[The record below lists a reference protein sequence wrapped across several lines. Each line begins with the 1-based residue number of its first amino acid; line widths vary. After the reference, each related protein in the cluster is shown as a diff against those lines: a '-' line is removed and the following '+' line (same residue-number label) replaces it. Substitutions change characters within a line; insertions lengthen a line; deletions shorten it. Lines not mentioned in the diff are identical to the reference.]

1 MESGILRILLMRRTR
16 SALAFARAALLAAA
30 CWTTVAAAQNDD
42 GGIVGGDPI
51 FTPEPERR
59 AISEAK
65 IDARDIELGL
75 YAGFISIEDFGSD
88 ALFGASLGYHV
99 TEDFFVEALVGMSEA
114 GKTSFELLAGDVA
127 LLTDDERDFR
137 YYSLSLGY
145 QLLPGESFIGG
156 KRAFN
161 SGMYVAGGIGATE
174 FAGDRRLTW
183 HIGVGYRLLLKD
195 WLALRIDIR
204 DHLFDID
211 VIGEDKTTHNIA
223 VAGGL
228 TVFF

>member
-114 GKTSFELLAGDVA
+114 GKTSFELLAGF
-127 LLTDDERDFR
+127 E
-137 YYSLSLGY
+137 SLSLGY
-145 QLLPGESFIGG
+145 QLLP
-156 KRAFN
+156 AN
-161 SGMYVAGGIGATE
+161 LH
-174 FAGDRRLTW
+174 RR
-183 HIGVGYRLLLKD
+183 
-195 WLALRIDIR
+195 
-204 DHLFDID
+204 
-211 VIGEDKTTHNIA
+211 
-223 VAGGL
+223 
-228 TVFF
+228 